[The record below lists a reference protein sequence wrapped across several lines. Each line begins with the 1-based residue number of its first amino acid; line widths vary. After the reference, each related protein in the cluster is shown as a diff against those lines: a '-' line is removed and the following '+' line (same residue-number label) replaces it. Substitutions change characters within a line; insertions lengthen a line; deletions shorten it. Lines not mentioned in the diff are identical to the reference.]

1 MKRSDITDE
10 QAIELAR
17 RWHEATAQSGARW
30 LDLPYRLRVRFW
42 FRHRIDG
49 AAIWLAEHHHFGAA
63 IAVWRARR
71 MW

>member
-1 MKRSDITDE
+1 VRDLEAVRQRFAD
-10 QAIELAR
+10 ELATG
-17 RWHEATAQSGARW
+17 TAQW

-49 AAIWLAEHHHFGAA
+49 VAIWLVGHHHFRAA
-63 IAVWRARR
+63 IAVWRACR